1 MSTVKLKRSAVPG
14 RVPTTGQLELG
25 EVAINTHDGKM
36 YLKKDANGA
45 VSVIEV
51 GGIPADSATNVLYVS
66 KSGNDSNDGSTI

>member
-14 RVPTTGQLELG
+14 RIPTTGQLELG

-45 VSVIEV
+45 V
-51 GGIPADSATNVLYVS
+51 
-66 KSGNDSNDGSTI
+66 